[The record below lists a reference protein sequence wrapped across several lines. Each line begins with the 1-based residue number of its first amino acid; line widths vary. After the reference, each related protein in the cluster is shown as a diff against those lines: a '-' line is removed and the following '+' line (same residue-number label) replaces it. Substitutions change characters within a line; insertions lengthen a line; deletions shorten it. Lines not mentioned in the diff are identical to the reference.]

1 MARKTPPMAVSGAFI
16 LREPFSVDTNS
27 THTVIALRT
36 FAELVARNQ
45 DPLRLVYQPVGLGQ
59 TAYNEDKAEGA
70 LVVCLRDKTGNLVY
84 VPDTYIDSFPNMGSV
99 PYSRLIIGVSM
110 GMWPDYRDL
119 DDVLQAIRES
129 VASKIG
135 VTPELSVTRGIATD
149 SVSEEQ
155 HAQLTAARQNSVEE
169 NETDTAK
176 IIRLSDE
183 IIRLNGVIAEQDL
196 IIQGLATP

>member
-99 PYSRLIIGVSM
+99 AYSRLIIGVSM
-110 GMWPDYRDL
+110 GMWPDYRDI

-135 VTPELSVTRGIATD
+135 VTPELSVSRGIATD
-149 SVSEEQ
+149 SVSEAQ

>member
-59 TAYNEDKAEGA
+59 TAYNEDKVEGA

-135 VTPELSVTRGIATD
+135 VTPELSVSRGIATD
-149 SVSEEQ
+149 SVSEAQ

-183 IIRLNGVIAEQDL
+183 IIRLNAVIAEQDIL
-196 IIQGLATP
+196 IQGLAGQ